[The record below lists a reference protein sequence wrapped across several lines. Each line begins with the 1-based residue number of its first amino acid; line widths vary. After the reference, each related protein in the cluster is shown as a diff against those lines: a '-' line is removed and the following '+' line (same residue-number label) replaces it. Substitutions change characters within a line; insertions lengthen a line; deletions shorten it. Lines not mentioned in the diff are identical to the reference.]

1 MLKKHTDKNSNP
13 LRDMPRYLEAF
24 RRHLGLRVYTMF
36 FLTMLAILMEAVGI
50 MLFVPI
56 MKNFGE
62 ASGGFDKEGDVN
74 IVESYTYSLIEA
86 TGLPE
91 SIVGVIIVTIAV
103 FIIKGLLVLLALGYS
118 AYLKTQLLEKLKKTM
133 FSFYKKMHYSY
144 YSDRDTGHFINV
156 INEQINR
163 SIQSFSFLVQLGSQM
178 VSGAL
183 YILLSFFI
191 SWRFG
196 LSSVITA
203 VFLVFTLRGLAARI
217 RIHSRKNAKEN
228 GTLASNLIEF
238 LHSFKYLTAT
248 AKSGDLQ
255 DKVELSVGKLCYH
268 EMRIGL
274 ANAFIQ
280 AVREPVGVV
289 LIMCIVYFQVVYI
302 GENIDLILVS
312 VLLFYRG
319 IGSMFSVQA
328 NWQRTLEYIGSMEL
342 VDKEIE
348 QIKNNLE
355 KSGPKDISTLSKSIT
370 LKDLTFSYLKN
381 KPEGLINNIN
391 IKIKANEMVAFVGPS
406 GSGKTTIIDLI
417 LMILKPQK
425 GEVLIDGIPSE
436 EINLSSWRKQV
447 GYVTQDGVIF
457 NGTILENIGG
467 IDCNASDKETLKKVK
482 SAAKQANILSF
493 IEDLP
498 QGFETNVG
506 EKGVRLSGGQ
516 RQRLFIARELYRKP
530 SLLIFD
536 EATSALDSSSEA
548 EIIKSINSLKGKIT
562 IIVIAHRLSTIK
574 NSDRIFIMESGR
586 LVEEGTYSGLVK
598 NSNSKFS
605 TMVALQKI

>member
-1 MLKKHTDKNSNP
+1 LKKRTGKNSNP
-13 LRDMPRYLEAF
+13 LRDMPKYLEAF
-24 RRHLGLRVYTMF
+24 RHHLGLRVYSMF
-36 FLTMLAILMEAVGI
+36 FLTMLATLMEAVGI

-56 MKNFGE
+56 LKNFGE
-62 ASGGFDKEGDVN
+62 ASGGFDKETDVG

-86 TGLPE
+86 IGLPE

-103 FIIKGLLVLLALGYS
+103 FIIKGILVFLALGYNV
-118 AYLKTQLLEKLKKTM
+118 YLKTQLLEKLKKTM
-133 FSFYKKMHYSY
+133 FSFYKKMDYSY
-144 YSDRDTGHFINV
+144 YVNKDTGHFINV

-178 VSGAL
+178 VNGIL

-191 SWRFG
+191 SWKFG
-196 LSSVITA
+196 LSSVIIA
-203 VFLVFTLRGLAARI
+203 VCLVFIFRGLTARI
-217 RIHSRKNAKEN
+217 RIHSRINAKEN
-228 GTLASNLIEF
+228 GKLASKLIEF

-255 DKVELSVGKLCYH
+255 DKVELSVRKLCYH

-274 ANAFIQ
+274 SNAFIQ
-280 AVREPVGVV
+280 AMREPVGVV
-289 LIMCIVYFQVVYI
+289 LIMCVVYFQVVYI
-302 GENIDLILVS
+302 GENISLILVS
-312 VLLFYRG
+312 ILLFYRG

-348 QIKNNLE
+348 LIKDNLE
-355 KSGPKDISTLSKSIT
+355 KSGAKDVSKLSKSIS
-370 LKDLTFSYLKN
+370 LKDLTFSYVKN
-381 KPEGLINNIN
+381 KQEGQINNIN
-391 IKIKANEMVAFVGPS
+391 IEIKANEMIAFAGPS

-467 IDCNASDKETLKKVK
+467 IDCNASDEETFKKVK

-493 IEDLP
+493 IEELP
-498 QGFETNVG
+498 QGFDTNVG
-506 EKGVRLSGGQ
+506 ERGLRLSGGQ
-516 RQRLFIARELYRKP
+516 RQRLFIARELYREP

-536 EATSALDSSSEA
+536 EATSALDSSSEM
-548 EIIKSINSLKGKIT
+548 EIIDSINSLKGKVT
-562 IIVIAHRLSTIK
+562 IIIIAHRLSTIT
-574 NSDRIFIMESGR
+574 NSDRIFIIETGR
-586 LVEEGTYSGLVK
+586 IVEVGTYSGLV
-598 NSNSKFS
+598 NNGNSKFS
-605 TMVALQKI
+605 TMVGLQKV